1 MKIAIHHTPG
11 TFSDRWIP
19 YCEKHGIDFKLVNCY
34 KSDIIT
40 QLKDCNILMWH
51 FHHSNY
57 KDVLFAKQLLY
68 SAAQMGM
75 KTFPDYNTCWHFDD
89 KVGQKYLFE
98 SIDAPLIPSYV
109 FYEKKE
115 ALTWIENTSFPKVFK
130 LRGGAG
136 SENVK
141 LVRTAEQAK
150 RLAKKAFGSGFS
162 QFDKIGYFKD
172 RLNKYHNGKD
182 SLLGVLK
189 GFGRL
194 FIKTEYARLHSPEK
208 GYIYFQDFIPDNFFD
223 IRVIVIADKA
233 FAIKR
238 MVRSGDFRA
247 SGSGSIFYEKKHFS
261 DETIN
266 LAFQLTDKLHL
277 QCAAFDFVYDSTSN
291 PLVTEV
297 SYGFFSLAYDQ
308 CVGYWDKTLLF
319 HEGSFIPQNWMI
331 ETLL

>member
-19 YCEKHGIDFKLVNCY
+19 YCEKQGIDFKLVNCY

-51 FHHSNY
+51 FHHSDY

-68 SAAQMGM
+68 SAAQMGL

-98 SIDAPLIPSYV
+98 SINAPLIPSYV

-115 ALTWIENTSFPKVFK
+115 AFNWIENTSFPKVFK

-141 LVRTAEQAK
+141 LVRTAQQAK
-150 RLAKKAFGSGFS
+150 RLTRKAFGRGFS
-162 QFDKIGYFKD
+162 QFDNVGYFKD
-172 RLNKYHNGKD
+172 RLNKYRSGRD

-194 FIKTEYARLHSPEK
+194 FINTEYAKLHSPEK
-208 GYIYFQDFIPDNFFD
+208 GYIYFQDFIPNNSFD
-223 IRVIVIADKA
+223 IRVVVIANKA

-238 MVRSGDFRA
+238 MVRNGDFRA
-247 SGSGSIFYEKKHFS
+247 SGSGNILYEKKHFS
-261 DETIN
+261 DETII

-277 QCAAFDFVYDSTSN
+277 QCAAFDFVYDSTGN

-297 SYGFFSLAYDQ
+297 SYGFFSLGYDR
-308 CVGYWDKTLLF
+308 CVGYWDKSLLF
-319 HEGSFIPQNWMI
+319 HEGAFIPQNWMV